1 MVAAEAGVGVGTVS
15 RVLNGSPQ
23 VREETRRRVLEVM
36 EEMQYRPSRAAS
48 SLSRGSTRT
57 ISVLVTFLTR
67 PSVVQR
73 LAGVITVLDAQG
85 YDTVV
90 FNIETAEQRDRHI
103 NSLAREAHTDGAII
117 ISLPLDRPHLEAIK
131 VRGLPVVVLDAE
143 SPGPPR
149 FVIDNEMGGRM
160 ATEHLLSLGHRRIGF
175 VGDFS
180 DQDLAFTSTEHR
192 LRGYEGA
199 LIDAGIDVDPEIVS
213 MVLHSGSAVDPIST
227 ESAMVLLN
235 GPKPPTAIF
244 AASDVQA
251 IGLMHAIE
259 EQGLRVPDDMSVIG
273 FDDIDA
279 AGLVRLSTIR
289 QPLAESGAIAARKL
303 CDLLDGGRPG
313 RRRTVLP
320 LELVSRATTA
330 APAKTSSA
338 KAGAPRRR
346 TASAA
351 SGRGATPR
359 PAVRARGPTGG
370 ARTPGATTGWREP
383 A

>member
-23 VREETRRRVLEVM
+23 VREATRHRVLAVM
-36 EEMQYRPSRAAS
+36 TELQYRPSRVAT
-48 SLSRGSTRT
+48 SLSRGTTRA
-57 ISVLVTFLTR
+57 ISVFVTFLTR

-73 LAGVITVLDAQG
+73 LAGVITVLDAKG

-103 NSLAREAHTDGAII
+103 NSLANEAHADGAII
-117 ISLPLDRPHLEAIK
+117 VSLPLARAQLEAIR

-149 FVIDNEMGGRM
+149 FVVDNTAGGQM
-160 ATEHLLSLGHRRIGF
+160 ATEYLLSLGHRRIAF
-175 VGDFS
+175 VGDYS
-180 DQDLAFTSTEHR
+180 HPDLAFTSAQHR
-192 LRGYEGA
+192 LKGYTVA
-199 LIDAGIDVDPEIVS
+199 LTLAGIKPDPDLIS
-213 MVLHSGSAVDPIST
+213 MMPHSGSAVDPRGMQ
-227 ESAMVLLN
+227 SALALLDI
-235 GPKPPTAIF
+235 PRRPTAMF

-251 IGLMHAIE
+251 IGLLHAIE
-259 EQGLRVPDDMSVIG
+259 ERGLRVPEDVSVIG

-289 QPLAESGAIAARKL
+289 QPLEESGAIAARKL
-303 CDLLDGGRPG
+303 CELLDGGRPG

-320 LELVSRATTA
+320 LELVARATTS
-330 APAKTSSA
+330 APTNVSSVN
-338 KAGAPRRR
+338 
-346 TASAA
+346 T
-351 SGRGATPR
+351 GATKRQTVPAAAGQRASR

-370 ARTPGATTGWREP
+370 ASPSSATHVWREP